1 MVLASG
7 PKVTCVEFGLR
18 RAQGPNG
25 SLSASKYSYLGGFVA
40 TSNLQAGFLFDIPV
54 AGTQAH
60 SFIMAHETEGDIK
73 HSRMLKRK
81 DGTGEPVDLLPA
93 ALAYRTELGW
103 TDTILKELYAFV
115 SFATVYPGSFAA
127 LVDSYSTKDSGIKNF
142 IVVSLALADLG
153 YHALSIRLDSGDL
166 ADLSKYAKQLFNEVA
181 DRYDRPFFR
190 SVKVIASNDINEKV
204 IDQLNEKAHQ
214 VDVFGIGTNLVTCQ
228 AQPALGMV
236 YKICHLND
244 VPRIK
249 LSEEPEKTTIPAKKV
264 VIRAFNDGTPLF
276 DVLCLDSEKEAFL

>member
-1 MVLASG
+1 MLFRS
-7 PKVTCVEFGLR
+7 
-18 RAQGPNG
+18 PNG

-60 SFIMAHETEGDIK
+60 SFIMAHETEVDIK

-81 DGTGEPVDLLPA
+81 DGTGEPVDLLQA

-103 TDTILKELYAFV
+103 NDTILKELYAFV

-142 IVVSLALADLG
+142 IVVALALADLG

-166 ADLSKYAKQLFNEVA
+166 ADLSKYAKQLFKIG
-181 DRYDRPFFR
+181 R
-190 SVKVIASNDINEKV
+190 
-204 IDQLNEKAHQ
+204 AH
-214 VDVFGIGTNLVTCQ
+214 V
-228 AQPALGMV
+228 
-236 YKICHLND
+236 
-244 VPRIK
+244 
-249 LSEEPEKTTIPAKKV
+249 
-264 VIRAFNDGTPLF
+264 
-276 DVLCLDSEKEAFL
+276 